1 MTRRIAVTGAPGSGK
16 TSLLSSVAG
25 PDIEVVDEAATEV
38 NRQLLAAG
46 YDRPEQRPEFL
57 EQIVALQRRRRL
69 AAHGSLQLHD
79 RTVFCTVA
87 LARYLQLPEPA
98 VLHTELAD
106 VRGRFETRVLFVSL
120 LGFATPTPVRRISLD
135 EANRFESIHR
145 AVYEEFGFALID
157 IAPGTLGQRRAEV
170 LAYLRAS
177 Q

>member
-16 TSLLSSVAG
+16 TSLLLSVAG
-25 PDIEVVDEAATEV
+25 PDIEVVDEAATEI
-38 NRQLLAAG
+38 NR
-46 YDRPEQRPEFL
+46 RPEFL
-57 EQIVALQRRRRL
+57 EQIVALRRRRRL

-98 VLHTELAD
+98 VLHAEVDD

-120 LGFATPTPVRRISLD
+120 LGFVTPTPVRRISLD
-135 EANRFESIHR
+135 EANRFESVHR

-157 IAPGTLGQRRAEV
+157 IAAGTLGQRRAKV
-170 LAYLRAS
+170 LAYLRSS